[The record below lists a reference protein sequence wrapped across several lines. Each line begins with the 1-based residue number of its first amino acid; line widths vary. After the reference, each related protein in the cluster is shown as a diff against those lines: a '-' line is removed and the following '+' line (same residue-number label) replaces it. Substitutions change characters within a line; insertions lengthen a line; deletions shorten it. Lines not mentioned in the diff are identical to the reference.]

1 VPAGRVRGRG
11 AGVRFLK
18 KLVMKKK
25 IYEVPVMKPVELR
38 HKGNLLQNAS
48 ANPQA
53 VRGLDTNSGLGLDW
67 QEGGFEDEDDDN

>member
-1 VPAGRVRGRG
+1 
-11 AGVRFLK
+11 
-18 KLVMKKK
+18 MKKK

-67 QEGGFEDEDDDN
+67 QEGGFGDEDDDN